1 MTPARRPNLV
11 RAALLSGALL
21 AVLPASAN
29 ALETLVPV
37 PGSPFGLPGGSLDG
51 QLVHEGNPAVLGLFD
66 ANGDGRPD
74 AVTLNGNGTQLTVG
88 VLPGDGR
95 GGFGTATLSPVG
107 GGTTW
112 LIGGAVADVDGDGRR
127 DLVFGYGDPGGDGA
141 SGFGVMRG
149 RGDGR
154 FAPVS
159 WTPVTSGSFSD
170 ITSLAVGD
178 LDRDGKLDVV
188 VVTAQRQAAHVVRRF
203 RGDGAGGFTPL
214 GAPTPLKQAPDDD
227 LGSYPQ
233 SVSVADVT
241 EDGKPDVLVTR
252 IRMPGAAPATV
263 GVSVLRGDGLGGIAE
278 LPTSPFSTG
287 GPGAAGGGGVN
298 ATHLRIA
305 DLDGDGHRDLV
316 TINKHAPTTG
326 GIDPNPAGATVSV
339 LRGDGQGRFAPAP
352 GSPFPVYAA
361 DAFEPDPFPLDVTV
375 DDLDGDGHPDLAVAN
390 ERDGRLVVLGG
401 RGDGGFTLR
410 PALSRPLPT
419 DARGP
424 FLLDAADLDGDG
436 RADLALAHQLGNR
449 TRISVWRNPAPA
461 KPPVTEEPT
470 DPGDGGTTT
479 PGGPTAPGD
488 AATGPAP
495 VPPAPNP
502 PAAPGPGSVRP
513 PGTQA
518 TGLVVRVRTATV
530 RAARGGRARFAL
542 TVRNPGRAS
551 VRGARL
557 CVVVPKRQLRGP
569 GCVRLATIGAGRT
582 LTRTL
587 VLRVR
592 PAATRGKPASARVT
606 VSASGVSARTSLR
619 VRVR

>member
-51 QLVHEGNPAVLGLFD
+51 QLVHEGNPVILGLFD
-66 ANGDGRPD
+66 ADGDGRPD
-74 AVTLNGNGTQLTVG
+74 AVTLNGNGTEATVG

-107 GGTTW
+107 GGPTW
-112 LIGGAVADVDGDGRR
+112 FVRGAVADVDGDGRR

-149 RGDGR
+149 RGDGTY
-154 FAPVS
+154 APVT

-170 ITSLAVGD
+170 VTGLAVGD
-178 LDRDGKLDVV
+178 LNGDGKPDVV
-188 VVTAQRQAAHVVRRF
+188 VTTAQRQAAHVVRRF
-203 RGDGAGGFTPL
+203 RGDGAGGFTAL
-214 GAPTPLKQAPDDD
+214 GAPTPLKQAPGDD

-252 IRMPGAAPATV
+252 IRMPGATPGTL

-278 LPTSPFSTG
+278 LAESPFSTG

-298 ATHLRIA
+298 ATHLQIA

-326 GIDPNPAGATVSV
+326 GLDPNPVGATVSV
-339 LRGDGQGRFAPAP
+339 LRGDGEGRFAPAP
-352 GSPFPVYAA
+352 GGPFPVYAA
-361 DAFEPDPFPLDVTV
+361 DAFEPNPFPLDVAV
-375 DDLDGDGHPDLAVAN
+375 DDLDADGHPDLAVAN
-390 ERDGRLVVLGG
+390 ERDGRLVVLHG
-401 RGDGGFTLR
+401 RGDGGFSLV
-410 PALSRPLPT
+410 PDLSRALP
-419 DARGP
+419 ANAQGP
-424 FLLDAADLDGDG
+424 FLLGAADLDGDG
-436 RADLALAHQLGNR
+436 RADLALAHQLRNR
-449 TRISVWRNPAPA
+449 TQISVWRNPAPA
-461 KPPVTEEPT
+461 TPPVTEEPT
-470 DPGDGGTTT
+470 DPGDGGQAAPGDPDAHGNGGPVPAPPAPGPPTT
-479 PGGPTAPGD
+479 PGRESADAPGK
-488 AATGPAP
+488 PAP
-495 VPPAPNP
+495 
-502 PAAPGPGSVRP
+502 
-513 PGTQA
+513 
-518 TGLVVRVRTATV
+518 GLVVRVRSATV
-530 RAARGGRARFAL
+530 RAARGGRARFVL
-542 TVRNPGRAS
+542 TVRNPGRAP
-551 VRGARL
+551 VRGGRL
-557 CVVVPKRQLRGP
+557 CVSVPKRQLRGP
-569 GCVRLATIGAGRT
+569 ACGRLPTIGAGRT
-582 LTRTL
+582 LTRTV

-592 PAATRGKPASARVT
+592 PTAPRGKPASARVT

>member
-1 MTPARRPNLV
+1 MPPARRPNLV

-74 AVTLNGNGTQLTVG
+74 AVTLNGNGTQATVG

-95 GGFGTATLSPVG
+95 GGFGSTILSPVG
-107 GGTTW
+107 GGATW
-112 LIGGAVADVDGDGRR
+112 FVRGAVADVDGDGRR

-149 RGDGR
+149 RGDGT

-159 WTPVTSGSFSD
+159 WTPVTTGSFTD
-170 ITSLAVGD
+170 VIGLAVGD
-178 LDRDGKLDVV
+178 LNGDGKPDVV
-188 VVTAQRQAAHVVRRF
+188 VLTAPRQAAHVVRRF
-203 RGDGAGGFTPL
+203 AGAGDGTFTPL

-326 GIDPNPAGATVSV
+326 GLDPNPVGATVSV
-339 LRGDGQGRFAPAP
+339 LRGDGSGRFAAAP
-352 GSPFPVYAA
+352 GGPFPVYAA
-361 DAFEPDPFPLDVTV
+361 DAFEPDPFPLDAHV

-401 RGDGGFTLR
+401 RGDGSFALR
-410 PALSRPLPT
+410 PELTRPLPA
-419 DARGP
+419 DSRGP

-436 RADLALAHQLGNR
+436 RVDLALAHQVRNR
-449 TRISVWRNPAPA
+449 TQLSVWRNPAPA

-470 DPGDGGTTT
+470 DPGG
-479 PGGPTAPGD
+479 GGPAAPSDPTVPG
-488 AATGPAP
+488 AGGPAP
-495 VPPAPNP
+495 APLAPSPPVPPGRESAD
-502 PAAPGPGSVRP
+502 APGKPAPR
-513 PGTQA
+513 
-518 TGLVVRVRTATV
+518 LVVRVRSATV
-530 RAARGGRARFAL
+530 RAARGGSARFAL
-542 TVRNPGRAS
+542 SVRNPGRTA
-551 VRGARL
+551 VRGARV

-582 LTRTL
+582 LTRTV

-592 PAATRGKPASARVT
+592 PTAPRGKSASARVT